1 VSAAGALGKGEFVKV
16 APAGERQSRAP
27 SDERRDVTEHG
38 LRRVLIVLGV
48 MAAALMQTLDSTIT
62 NVALPTIQGNLGAS
76 QDEGTWIVTA
86 YTIAAIVII
95 PLTPWLQNR
104 FGRKNY
110 FVASIAGFTLASV
123 VCGASDNLDLL
134 IAARV
139 VQGAFGG
146 GLLATAQAILR
157 DTFPPEQ
164 LGTSQGIFALGAIMG
179 PALGPPLGG
188 ILVDNYSWNWAF
200 DINIVP
206 GLFSGILLFALLKDP
221 NLAHHGRVD
230 FVGLALLACGLG
242 SMQYVLTEGEQNYW
256 FADPVISAMT
266 AIMVVSLAL
275 FCYWELY
282 RTDVPVV
289 DLRVLR
295 NRSVAAGS
303 ALGLALGAAIFGSTY
318 TLPQFTQ
325 GSLGFTPTL
334 SGMLFILRAVPIMI
348 ATPFVVRLGPKID
361 PRVFLGSG
369 FLLIAVGSW
378 LQALVTTTETD
389 FWSFALALILTGIGA
404 SLLFVPLSIAVLG
417 ATTPSEGPKAGAFV
431 NLATQLGGSI
441 SVAGLAVLLDWR
453 ESFHSEVLGAN
464 ATTARGVVAQ
474 FLQHGSQ
481 LQLAELVDG
490 QAQVLSYADA
500 AVAIA
505 VISLACV
512 PLVLFM
518 RRGAQTKTAVEFGG

>member
-1 VSAAGALGKGEFVKV
+1 
-16 APAGERQSRAP
+16 
-27 SDERRDVTEHG
+27 
-38 LRRVLIVLGV
+38 
-48 MAAALMQTLDSTIT
+48 
-62 NVALPTIQGNLGAS
+62 
-76 QDEGTWIVTA
+76 
-86 YTIAAIVII
+86 
-95 PLTPWLQNR
+95 
-104 FGRKNY
+104 
-110 FVASIAGFTLASV
+110 
-123 VCGASDNLDLL
+123 
-134 IAARV
+134 
-139 VQGAFGG
+139 
-146 GLLATAQAILR
+146 
-157 DTFPPEQ
+157 
-164 LGTSQGIFALGAIMG
+164 
-179 PALGPPLGG
+179 
-188 ILVDNYSWNWAF
+188 
-200 DINIVP
+200 
-206 GLFSGILLFALLKDP
+206 LLKDP

>member
-1 VSAAGALGKGEFVKV
+1 LRKGEVV
-16 APAGERQSRAP
+16 NAAPE
-27 SDERRDVTEHG
+27 ERRDVTEHG
-38 LRRVLIVLGV
+38 LRRVLIVSAV
-48 MAAALMQTLDSTIT
+48 MAAALLQTLDSTIT

-86 YTIAAIVII
+86 YTIAAIVVI

-123 VCGASDNLDLL
+123 VCGASDNLGLL
-134 IAARV
+134 IVARV

-157 DTFPPEQ
+157 DTFPPEG

-188 ILVDNYSWNWAF
+188 ILVDNYSWNWVF
-200 DINIVP
+200 DINVVP
-206 GLFSGILLFALLKDP
+206 GLFSAIVLYALLKDP
-221 NLAHHGRVD
+221 NVAHHGRVD
-230 FVGLALLACGLG
+230 FVGLALLASGLG

-256 FADPVISAMT
+256 FADPVISSMT
-266 AIMVVSLAL
+266 AIMITSLSA

-282 RTDVPVV
+282 RTDAPVV

-303 ALGLALGAAIFGSTY
+303 ALALALGAAIFGSTY

-325 GSLGFTPTL
+325 SSLGFPPTL
-334 SGMLFILRAVPIMI
+334 SGALFILRAAPIMI
-348 ATPFVVRLGPKID
+348 ATPFIVRLSGVID

-369 FLLIAVGSW
+369 FLLIAGGSW
-378 LQALVTTTETD
+378 LQVLVTTSETG
-389 FWSFALALILTGIGA
+389 FWNFALALAMTGLGA
-404 SLLFVPLSIAVLG
+404 SFLFVPLSIAVLG
-417 ATTPSEGPKAGAFV
+417 ATTPSEGPKAGAFI

-441 SVAGLAVLLDWR
+441 AVAGLAVLLDQR
-453 ESFHSEVLGAN
+453 ESFHSEVLAGGTTAAN
-464 ATTARGVVAQ
+464 AVVEQ
-474 FLQHGSQ
+474 FLKHGTQ
-481 LQLAELVDG
+481 KQLAQLVDA

-500 AVAIA
+500 SVAIA
-505 VISLACV
+505 VVCLACM
-512 PLVLFM
+512 PLVFFM
-518 RRGAQTKTAVEFGG
+518 RR